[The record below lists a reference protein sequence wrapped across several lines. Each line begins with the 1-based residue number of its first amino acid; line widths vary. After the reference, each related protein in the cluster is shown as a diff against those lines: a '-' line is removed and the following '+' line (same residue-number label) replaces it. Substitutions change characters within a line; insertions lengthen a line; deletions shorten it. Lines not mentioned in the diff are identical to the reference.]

1 MTFSSRCLRRAAL
14 GLAATVAFASP
25 ALAGKTLDDVKKKGV
40 VSCGV
45 NAGLGGFGIADSAGK
60 WTGFDVDFCRAVA
73 AAALG
78 DANKVR
84 YVPLNAAQRFTAL
97 QSGEVDLLSRN
108 TTWTMSRDT
117 QLGLTFGAT
126 TFYDGQ
132 GFLVPN
138 KLKVK
143 SAKQLKGAT
152 ICVQS
157 GTTTEKNLADY
168 FRAQKMQYKPVVY
181 EDLKALI
188 SAYSEGRCQVFTSD
202 ASQLAAIRANDMK
215 VPADHSILPEIISK
229 EPLGPAVRRGD
240 EDWAKL
246 ISWTHFAMVAA
257 EEQGIT
263 SANVDAK
270 KSETNPEIGRLLGT
284 NNNDFGKSLGL
295 DAAWSYRIIKQV
307 GNYGEVFERN
317 VGKNTPLKLERG
329 QNALVQNGGIQ
340 FVPPI
345 R

>member
-1 MTFSSRCLRRAAL
+1 MNRLKLAGAAIAL
-14 GLAATVAFASP
+14 GLMVSP
-25 ALAGKTLDDVKKKGV
+25 AMASKTLEAIKKKGE

-45 NAGLGGFGIADSAGK
+45 NTGLGGFGIADSSGK

-84 YVPLNAAQRFTAL
+84 YVPLSAAQRFTAL
-97 QSGEVDLLSRN
+97 QSGEIDLLSRN

-117 QLGLTFGAT
+117 QLGTTFGVT

-132 GFLVPN
+132 GFLIPK

-152 ICVQS
+152 VCVQS

-168 FRAQKMQYKPVVY
+168 FRQQKMQYKPVVY

-188 SAYSEGRCQVFTSD
+188 AAYNEGRCAVFTSD

-215 VPADHSILPEIISK
+215 VPDDHMILPEIISK
-229 EPLGPAVRRGD
+229 EPLGPLVRRGD

-246 ISWTHFAMVAA
+246 VTWVHFAMITA
-257 EEQGIT
+257 EELEIT

-270 KSETNPEIGRLLGT
+270 RSETIPEIQRLLGQG
-284 NNNDFGKSLGL
+284 NNDFGKSMGV
-295 DAAWSYRIIKQV
+295 DAAWAYRVIKQV

-317 VGKNTPLKLERG
+317 VGAKTPLKLSRG
-329 QNALVQNGGIQ
+329 QNDLWTKGGLQ
-340 FVPPI
+340 YAPPI

>member
-1 MTFSSRCLRRAAL
+1 M
-14 GLAATVAFASP
+14 AS
-25 ALAGKTLDDVKKKGV
+25 KTLEAIKKKGE

-45 NAGLGGFGIADSAGK
+45 NTGLGGFGIADSSGK

-84 YVPLNAAQRFTAL
+84 YVPLSAAQRFTAL
-97 QSGEVDLLSRN
+97 QSGEIDLLSRN

-117 QLGLTFGAT
+117 QLGTTFGVT

-132 GFLVPN
+132 GFLIPK

-152 ICVQS
+152 VCVQS

-168 FRAQKMQYKPVVY
+168 FRQQKMQYKPVVY

-188 SAYSEGRCQVFTSD
+188 AAYNEGRCAVFTSD

-215 VPADHSILPEIISK
+215 VPDDHMILPEIISK
-229 EPLGPAVRRGD
+229 EPLGPLVRRGD
-240 EDWAKL
+240 DDWAKL
-246 ISWTHFAMVAA
+246 VTWVHFAMITA
-257 EEQGIT
+257 EELEIT

-270 KSETNPEIGRLLGT
+270 RSETIPEIQRLLGQG
-284 NNNDFGKSLGL
+284 NNDFGKSIGV
-295 DAAWSYRIIKQV
+295 DAAWAYRVIKQV

-317 VGKNTPLKLERG
+317 VGAKTPLKLSRG
-329 QNALVQNGGIQ
+329 QNDLWTKGGLQ
-340 FVPPI
+340 YAPPI

>member
-1 MTFSSRCLRRAAL
+1 M
-14 GLAATVAFASP
+14 AS
-25 ALAGKTLDDVKKKGV
+25 KTLEAIKKKGE

-45 NAGLGGFGIADSAGK
+45 NSGLGGFGIADSSGK

-84 YVPLNAAQRFTAL
+84 YVPLSAAQRFTAL
-97 QSGEVDLLSRN
+97 QSGEIDLLSRN

-117 QLGLTFGAT
+117 QLGTTFGVT

-132 GFLVPN
+132 GFLIPK

-152 ICVQS
+152 VCVQS

-168 FRAQKMQYKPVVY
+168 FRQQKMQYKPVVY

-188 SAYSEGRCQVFTSD
+188 AAYNEGRCAVFTSD

-215 VPADHSILPEIISK
+215 VPDDHMILPEIISK
-229 EPLGPAVRRGD
+229 EPLGPLVRRGD

-246 ISWTHFAMVAA
+246 VTWVHFAMITA
-257 EEQGIT
+257 EELEIT

-270 KSETNPEIGRLLGT
+270 RSETIPEIQRLLGQG
-284 NNNDFGKSLGL
+284 NNDFGKSMGV
-295 DAAWSYRIIKQV
+295 DAAWAYRVIKQV

-317 VGKNTPLKLERG
+317 VGAKTPLKLSRG
-329 QNALVQNGGIQ
+329 QNDLWTKGGLQ
-340 FVPPI
+340 YAPPI

>member
-1 MTFSSRCLRRAAL
+1 MKNKLMQATLAL
-14 GLAATVAFASP
+14 SVALAAAP
-25 ALAGKTLDDVKKKGV
+25 ALANKTMESVKSKGV

-97 QSGEVDLLSRN
+97 QSGEIDILSRN

-117 QLGLTFGAT
+117 QLGLNFGVT

-132 GFLVPN
+132 GFLIPK
-138 KLKVK
+138 KLNVK
-143 SAKQLKGAT
+143 SAKALKGAT

-157 GTTTEKNLADY
+157 GTTTERNLADY
-168 FRAQKMQYKPVVY
+168 FRSNKIAYKPVVF

-188 SAYSEGRCQVFTSD
+188 AAYSEGRCAVFTSD

-215 VPADHSILPEIISK
+215 VPTDHVILPEIISK

-246 ISWTHFAMVAA
+246 VAWVHFAMLTA
-257 EEQGIT
+257 EELEIT

-270 KSETNPEIGRLLGT
+270 KSDPSPEIQRLLGQAG
-284 NNNDFGKSLGL
+284 NDFGKSIGT
-295 DAAWSYRIIKQV
+295 DAEWAYRVIKQV

-317 VGKNTPLKLERG
+317 VGASTPLKLNRG
-329 QNALVQNGGIQ
+329 PNALWTKGGQ
-340 FVPPI
+340 QYAPPI

>member
-1 MTFSSRCLRRAAL
+1 M
-14 GLAATVAFASP
+14 VSP
-25 ALAGKTLDDVKKKGV
+25 AMASKTLEAIKKKGE

-45 NAGLGGFGIADSAGK
+45 NTGLGGFGIADSSGK

-84 YVPLNAAQRFTAL
+84 YVPLSAAQRFTAL
-97 QSGEVDLLSRN
+97 QSGEIDLLSRN

-117 QLGLTFGAT
+117 QLGTTFGVT

-132 GFLVPN
+132 GFLIPK

-152 ICVQS
+152 VCVQS

-168 FRAQKMQYKPVVY
+168 FRQQKMQYKPVVY

-188 SAYSEGRCQVFTSD
+188 AAYNEGRCAVFTSD

-215 VPADHSILPEIISK
+215 VPDDHMILPEIISK
-229 EPLGPAVRRGD
+229 EPLGPLVRRGD
-240 EDWAKL
+240 DDWAKL
-246 ISWTHFAMVAA
+246 VTWVHFAMITA
-257 EEQGIT
+257 EELEIT

-270 KSETNPEIGRLLGT
+270 RSETIPEIQRLLGQG
-284 NNNDFGKSLGL
+284 NNDFGKSIGV
-295 DAAWSYRIIKQV
+295 DAAWAYRVIKQV

-317 VGKNTPLKLERG
+317 VGAKTPLKLSRG
-329 QNALVQNGGIQ
+329 QNDLWTKGGLQ
-340 FVPPI
+340 YAPPI

>member
-1 MTFSSRCLRRAAL
+1 MLKKSLLSL
-14 GLAATVAFASP
+14 GLAAGLALSSTSAF
-25 ALAGKTLDDVKKKGV
+25 AGKTLDSIKQKGT

-97 QSGEVDLLSRN
+97 QSGEIDILSRN

-117 QLGLTFGAT
+117 QLGLSFGVT

-132 GFLVPN
+132 GFLVPK
-138 KLKVK
+138 KLNVK

-152 ICVQS
+152 VCVQS

-168 FRAQKMQYKPVVY
+168 FRTKKMSYKPVVY

-188 SAYSEGRCQVFTSD
+188 AAYAEGRCAVFTSD

-215 VPADHSILPEIISK
+215 NPADHVILPEIISK
-229 EPLGPAVRRGD
+229 EPLGPVVRRGD

-246 ISWTHFAMVAA
+246 VTWVHFAMLAA
-257 EEQGIT
+257 EEAGIT
-263 SANVDAK
+263 SANVDTK
-270 KSETNPEIGRLLGT
+270 KSEAVPDTQRLLGQA
-284 NNNDFGKSLGL
+284 NNDFGKSVGV
-295 DAAWSYRIIKQV
+295 DAAWAYRVIKQV

-317 VGKNTPLKLERG
+317 VGKTTPLKLDRG
-329 QNALVQNGGIQ
+329 QNALWTNGGLQ
-340 FVPPI
+340 YAPPI

>member
-1 MTFSSRCLRRAAL
+1 MLRKTAMGLCLAAGVAL
-14 GLAATVAFASP
+14 GASP
-25 ALAGKTLDDVKKKGV
+25 AFANKTLESVKAKGV
-40 VSCGV
+40 LSCGV
-45 NAGLGGFGIADSAGK
+45 NTGLGGFAIADSGGK

-84 YVPLNAAQRFTAL
+84 YVPLNASQRFTAL
-97 QSGEVDLLSRN
+97 QSGEIDLLSRN

-117 QLGLTFGAT
+117 QLGLTFGVT
-126 TFYDGQ
+126 TFFDGQ
-132 GFLVPN
+132 GFLIPT

-157 GTTTEKNLADY
+157 GTTTERNLADY
-168 FRAQKMQYKPVVY
+168 FRANKLQYKPVVF

-188 SAYSEGRCQVFTSD
+188 AAYSEGRCAVFTSD

-215 VPADHSILPEIISK
+215 VPTDHIILPEIISK
-229 EPLGPAVRRGD
+229 EPLGPVVRRGD

-246 ISWTHFAMVAA
+246 VSWAHFAMLSA
-257 EEQGIT
+257 EELGIT
-263 SANVDAK
+263 SANVDARRADV
-270 KSETNPEIGRLLGT
+270 EPEVQRLLGQA
-284 NNNDFGKSLGL
+284 NNDFGKAIGL
-295 DAAWSYRIIKQV
+295 DAAWAYRIIKQV
-307 GNYGEVFERN
+307 GNYGEVFERH
-317 VGKNTPLKLERG
+317 VGSKTPLKLERG
-329 QNALVQNGGIQ
+329 QNALWTNRGLQYA
-340 FVPPI
+340 PPI

>member
-1 MTFSSRCLRRAAL
+1 M
-14 GLAATVAFASP
+14 VSP
-25 ALAGKTLDDVKKKGV
+25 AMASKTLEAIKKKGE

-45 NAGLGGFGIADSAGK
+45 NTGLGGFGIADSSGK

-84 YVPLNAAQRFTAL
+84 YVPLSAAQRFTAL
-97 QSGEVDLLSRN
+97 QSGEIDLLSRN

-117 QLGLTFGAT
+117 QLGTTFGVT

-132 GFLVPN
+132 GFLIPK

-152 ICVQS
+152 VCVQS
-157 GTTTEKNLADY
+157 GTTTEKNLVDY
-168 FRAQKMQYKPVVY
+168 FRQQKMQYKPVVY

-188 SAYSEGRCQVFTSD
+188 AAYNEGRCAVFTSD

-215 VPADHSILPEIISK
+215 VPDDHMILPEIISK
-229 EPLGPAVRRGD
+229 EPLGPLVRRGD
-240 EDWAKL
+240 DDWAKL
-246 ISWTHFAMVAA
+246 VTWVHFAMITA
-257 EEQGIT
+257 EELEIT

-270 KSETNPEIGRLLGT
+270 RSETIPEIQRLLGQG
-284 NNNDFGKSLGL
+284 NNDFGKSIGV
-295 DAAWSYRIIKQV
+295 DAAWAYRVIKQV

-317 VGKNTPLKLERG
+317 VGAKTPLKLSRG
-329 QNALVQNGGIQ
+329 QNDLWTKGGLQ
-340 FVPPI
+340 YAPPI